1 MSEKEITF
9 RTSAFHTN
17 GRYGYLY
24 RFWIMSPAYG
34 KPGFQIKEY
43 EKGVDCGTTSRIE
56 DGLALNEGLKKL
68 DELERKEAVAGKRVA
83 GKDDALGP
91 EYRAAKLF
99 TDAFD
104 ATVADSTYERLRKR
118 RPTSPSFKL
127 RKP

>member
-1 MSEKEITF
+1 MSEKEQTF
-9 RTSAFHTN
+9 RTSAFHT
-17 GRYGYLY
+17 GRRGGYLF

-68 DELERKEAVAGKRVA
+68 DELEQKEAATRKRVVD
-83 GKDDALGP
+83 KDDALGP
-91 EYRAAKLF
+91 EYREAKLF

-104 ATVADSTYERLRKR
+104 ATVADSTYERLKKR

-127 RKP
+127 KKP